1 MHSRYTNSNNGTTTV
16 YARPGDANLD
26 GLVNFTDL
34 LQVARNY
41 NNPTASWFQG
51 DFDYNGV
58 VNFNDLLALARA
70 YGSTAPASPEFG
82 PGFQEAV
89 AAAFSQVPEPS
100 TVGVLV
106 IAVCG
111 NGLRRRRKL

>member
-1 MHSRYTNSNNGTTTV
+1 
-16 YARPGDANLD
+16 
-26 GLVNFTDL
+26 
-34 LQVARNY
+34 
-41 NNPTASWFQG
+41 
-51 DFDYNGV
+51 

-70 YGSTAPASPEFG
+70 YGSTAPASSEFS

-106 IAVCG
+106 IAACG